1 VYSEAPHLISS
12 DGRDLAWQTMAIE
25 DLGNNGKCACFCGRL
40 FSIAKSSVVA
50 IEKRG
55 VKPETKPLNPEQ
67 QILYRVV
74 FISRPETW
82 MKCIE
87 NLKFIDKHIKVS
99 RDYTQQAIF
108 AALNEL
114 ESAQGFTPTKSDGIS
129 IKHDSEE
136 DNSRA
141 HRYADLCENDPG
153 AARLDI
159 RIMEAL
165 NEVAERVLESMSADD
180 CGS

>member
-1 VYSEAPHLISS
+1 
-12 DGRDLAWQTMAIE
+12 MAIE

-114 ESAQGFTPTKSDGIS
+114 ESAQGFTLQNRTELASNTTPKKT
-129 IKHDSEE
+129 
-136 DNSRA
+136 
-141 HRYADLCENDPG
+141 
-153 AARLDI
+153 I
-159 RIMEAL
+159 RGRIATQTYVKMIREL
-165 NEVAERVLESMSADD
+165 PV
-180 CGS
+180 